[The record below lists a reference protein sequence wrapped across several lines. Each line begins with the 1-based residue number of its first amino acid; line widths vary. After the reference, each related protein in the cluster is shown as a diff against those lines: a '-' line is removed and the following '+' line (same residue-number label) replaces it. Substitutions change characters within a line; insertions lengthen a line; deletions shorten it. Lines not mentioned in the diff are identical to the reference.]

1 MRRMIPALLGLLLAF
16 PVALAAQQQQ
26 TDVVAAARKAREA
39 KKNAPQAK
47 LVFTNDNIPTSPGS
61 APSVAAPAQPAAESA
76 ARAASEKSAAEDKKK
91 EEAEWRQKFAEARTQ
106 LAAAEKELDILQR
119 ELNLNRQQYYS
130 DPNKTLREEYTRSE
144 VNKGKADID
153 AKKLEV
159 AQLRAALA
167 ALEDDLR
174 RAGGPPAWSRP

>member
-1 MRRMIPALLGLLLAF
+1 MHRMIAALVGLLLALA
-16 PVALAAQQQQ
+16 VALAAQLQES
-26 TDVVAAARKAREA
+26 DVVAAARKAREA
-39 KKNAPQAK
+39 KKNAPKAK
-47 LVFTNDNIPTSPGS
+47 LVFTNDNIPTAPGS
-61 APSVAAPAQPAAESA
+61 APSVAAPVAAPAEPAAKA
-76 ARAASEKSAAEDKKK
+76 AAEPSAEEEKKK
-91 EEAEWRQKFAEARTQ
+91 EEAEWRTKFAEARAR

-130 DPNKTLREEYTRSE
+130 DPNKTLREEFTRNE
-144 VNKGKADID
+144 VFKGKVDID

>member
-1 MRRMIPALLGLLLAF
+1 MRRMIPALLGVLLAI
-16 PVALAAQQQQ
+16 PVALAAQQQ

-39 KKNAPQAK
+39 KKNATQAK
-47 LVFTNDNIPTSPGS
+47 LVFTNDNIPTTPGS

-76 ARAASEKSAAEDKKK
+76 AKAAEEKSSAEDKKK
-91 EEAEWRQKFAEARTQ
+91 EEAEWRQKFGEARTK
-106 LAAAEKELDILQR
+106 LASAEKELDLLQR

-144 VNKGKADID
+144 VNKGKGDID

-167 ALEDDLR
+167 ALEDELR
-174 RAGGPPAWSRP
+174 RAGGPAAWSRP